1 MEGRRAEA
9 GGFARADPG
18 WGRLLHHGP
27 TRMPPCVPAD
37 RDGDGHIEAKEL
49 ETVMRIMGMNR
60 TAEEMTSLIE
70 SVDVDGNGKIE
81 LPEFANMMAR
91 QMLTRDGRVRRAAA
105 CSSPH
110 PLAPWRGPFF
120 RAPPWGAVVLCC
132 AARGTLAPAAW
143 REDAPCRSLR
153 CTGAYARSPTV
164 AGTAVAGEVVGAA
177 VGAVPSPRPAAQQR

>member
-1 MEGRRAEA
+1 M
-9 GGFARADPG
+9 
-18 WGRLLHHGP
+18 
-27 TRMPPCVPAD
+27 
-37 RDGDGHIEAKEL
+37 
-49 ETVMRIMGMNR
+49 MRIMGMNR

-143 REDAPCRSLR
+143 REGPREEAACTLLVAACDARGR
-153 CTGAYARSPTV
+153 TGAYARSPTV

-177 VGAVPSPRPAAQQR
+177 VGAVPSPRPAAQQRWWCCVGWAWE